1 VTACSP
7 VDSDR
12 RLTTNVAL
20 RITLPG
26 NQQDNA
32 EAIDAVPKASSPEDI
47 VVRDKTERFCELQSY
62 FWTDRHKIRGSE
74 QTDSAL
80 AEVIARWEQRIQR
93 VVSNK

>member
-1 VTACSP
+1 MTACFP
-7 VDSDR
+7 IDSDGW
-12 RLTTNVAL
+12 LTTNVP
-20 RITLPG
+20 IGINVPG
-26 NQQDNA
+26 NQHGHA
-32 EAIDAVPKASSPEDI
+32 KAIDSVLKTGSPEDI
-47 VVRDKTERFCELQSY
+47 VVRGQTERFCELQTY